1 MLKNIQ
7 KENIPKRRERI
18 LWAINIKIYFIIFKL
33 FKEKICLEVRVSKS
47 QWYKASWKLEV
58 YYIICLTLAN
68 QITYS
73 LQPNIATLSSFR
85 LNMKMF
91 FDLYLIIEQKWCC
104 WLARGVTHSFLLGRV
119 FPPKAIELPL
129 KRLAPPEW
137 WAQLLWSG
145 THYTLPLKLLTS
157 QNFSQNLHT
166 HTNTKWL
173 IHINFLCI
181 TIIQCLHF

>member
-7 KENIPKRRERI
+7 KENVPKRRERI

-47 QWYKASWKLEV
+47 QWYKASRKLEV

-104 WLARGVTHSFLLGRV
+104 WLARGPTPSSLEESSLPKLQSSLSRDWPPQNDEPSF
-119 FPPKAIELPL
+119 
-129 KRLAPPEW
+129 
-137 WAQLLWSG
+137 SG
-145 THYTLPLKLLTS
+145 
-157 QNFSQNLHT
+157 QGHT
-166 HTNTKWL
+166 TPFH
-173 IHINFLCI
+173 
-181 TIIQCLHF
+181 